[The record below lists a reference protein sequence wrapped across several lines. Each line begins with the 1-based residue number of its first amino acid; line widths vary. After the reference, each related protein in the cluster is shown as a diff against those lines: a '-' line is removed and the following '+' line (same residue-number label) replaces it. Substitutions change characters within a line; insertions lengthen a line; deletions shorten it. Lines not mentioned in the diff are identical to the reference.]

1 MDGMTSTFDPSE
13 VGVRARRHIATRML
27 PFVFLLYVVA
37 YIDRVNVSFATL
49 KMSVDLDFSD
59 RVYGLGVGIF
69 YVGYILLEIPGAII
83 AERWSPRKW
92 IARIMITWGAVTVLT
107 GFIQSTAQFYTVRF
121 LLGAAEASFVPAM
134 LVCLTRWFSLRDR
147 SRAIA
152 CLFAALP
159 VASLIGAPLAGSM
172 LSIHWHELAGWR
184 WLFVLEGI
192 PAVLLGFVT
201 LSYLTDRPAEAAWL
215 AAEERDWVVKEI
227 AAELRAKKNVRQ
239 HTILEAFRDSRIMTL
254 AAVYFLVITGA
265 LSNIYWLPTFVKR
278 LSGASITVV
287 TSLLMI
293 PALLGLVGVL
303 ANGWHSDKARER
315 RWHTAVPL
323 LVSGTMYC
331 CLIFS
336 MSDAPLAIFFL
347 LLGSGILYAVYPVF
361 WSLPTMILSE
371 TAAAASFG
379 LIVSVSQLGGIV
391 GPYVIGL
398 LNDKTHS
405 LAPGFAFIALM
416 YIAAGILIL
425 RLRIQHPVW
434 TSRGS
439 VSAGTG

>member
-1 MDGMTSTFDPSE
+1 MYGMTSAFDPSE

-27 PFVFLLYVVA
+27 PFVFILYVVA

-107 GFIQSTAQFYTVRF
+107 GFIQSAAQFYTVRF
-121 LLGAAEASFVPAM
+121 LLGAAEASFLPAM

-159 VASLIGAPLAGSM
+159 VASLIGAPLAGSL
-172 LSIHWHELAGWR
+172 LSIHWQGLAGWR

-215 AAEERDWVVKEI
+215 TAEERDWVVKEM
-227 AAELRAKKNVRQ
+227 AAELQAKKNVRQ

-287 TSLLMI
+287 TSLLMLPPLI
-293 PALLGLVGVL
+293 GFVGVL
-303 ANGWHSDKARER
+303 ANGWHSDKTRER

-323 LVSGTMYC
+323 WASGAMYC

-336 MSDAPLAIFFL
+336 VSDPPLAIFFL
-347 LLGSGILYAVYPVF
+347 LVGSGILYAVYPVF

-398 LNDKTHS
+398 LSDKTHS
-405 LAPGFAFIALM
+405 LAPGFAFIAIM
-416 YIAAGILIL
+416 YIAAGTLIL

-434 TSRGS
+434 KSRHS

>member
-1 MDGMTSTFDPSE
+1 MGSALNVSE
-13 VGVRARRHIATRML
+13 VAVRARRRIATRML

-49 KMSVDLDFSD
+49 RMSVDLDFSD

-92 IARIMITWGAVTVLT
+92 IARIMITWGAVTILT
-107 GFIQSTAQFYTVRF
+107 GFIQSTTQFYAVRF

-159 VASLIGAPLAGSM
+159 VASLIGAPLAGS
-172 LSIHWHELAGWR
+172 LLDIHWHGLAGWR

-192 PAVLLGFVT
+192 PAVLLGVVT

-215 AAEERDWVVKEI
+215 PADERDWIVREM
-227 AAELRAKKNVRQ
+227 AAELQAKKNVRQ
-239 HTILEAFRDSRIMTL
+239 HTILEAFRDPRVVTL
-254 AAVYFLVITGA
+254 AAVYLLVITGA

-278 LSGASITVV
+278 LSGTSITVV
-287 TSLLMI
+287 TWLLMI
-293 PALLGLVGVL
+293 PALIGFVGVL
-303 ANGWHSDKARER
+303 ANGWHSDNTGER

-323 LVSGTMYC
+323 MASGAMYC
-331 CLIFS
+331 CVIFS
-336 MSDAPLAIFFL
+336 ISNTPLAIVFL

-361 WSLPTMILSE
+361 WSLPTMMLSE

-416 YIAAGILIL
+416 YLAAGSLIL
-425 RLRIQHPVW
+425 SLRIQYPIW
-434 TSRGS
+434 ASQD
-439 VSAGTG
+439 SASAATR